1 MEPLT
6 PEFLAGCRR
15 IKGRILR
22 GENMTRI
29 ETFVDAA
36 FAFAFTML
44 VISIDEIPESPPEL
58 LELSRDIP
66 AFLISASIIGAV
78 WLAHATWSRTF
89 GLQDG
94 ATVFLSLGL
103 VMLVLIFVYPIKLM
117 VQASV
122 VYLSDGMLGVDLF
135 DNPGWE
141 DNSVSDLFV
150 YFSLGLTTLSII
162 IICLYQNALRF
173 KHELVLNAHE
183 IRFCQRNTVTW
194 VTVVVIALVSVM
206 IGLFVEGEAVV
217 SAGFVYFSLWLLI
230 PLAERAF
237 DRHMERNEEHNKQ
250 RQAENQQTE

>member
-1 MEPLT
+1 MEKLT

-15 IKGRILR
+15 SRGRILR

-58 LELSRDIP
+58 LALSRDIP
-66 AFLISASIIGAV
+66 AFIISAAIIGAV

-117 VQASV
+117 VQATV
-122 VYLSDGMLGVDLF
+122 FYLSRGALGINVF
-135 DNPGWE
+135 DTPGWE
-141 DNSVSDLFV
+141 NNSVADLFV
-150 YFSLGLTTLSII
+150 YFSLGLIALSII

-173 KHELVLNAHE
+173 REELDLNSHEKL
-183 IRFCQRNTVTW
+183 FCQRNTLSW
-194 VTVVVIALVSVM
+194 AIVVMLAIGSVL
-206 IGLFVEGEAVV
+206 IGLFVDGEAVV
-217 SAGFVYFSLWLLI
+217 AAGFIYFVLW
-230 PLAERAF
+230 PLDTLAIRLFNRRVEQRAAQ
-237 DRHMERNEEHNKQ
+237 E
-250 RQAENQQTE
+250 QT